1 MVKIR
6 VQLFSTEKKLI
17 QKNTQTG
24 AYRRVLVKLPV
35 DGSVQWLNRFLW
47 ICRSWLIKG
56 DGKLGFLDCVSK
68 GVL

>member
-6 VQLFSTEKKLI
+6 VHLFSTEKKFL

-24 AYRRVLVKLPV
+24 AYQQVLEKLPV
-35 DGSVQWLNRFLW
+35 DSSVHWLNQFLW
-47 ICRSWLIKG
+47 ICRSCLIKG
-56 DGKLGFLDCVSK
+56 VKKLGFLDCVSK